1 MTLCKENEMTDFRF
15 IPITPNP
22 LLSPYVAKIH
32 VFESSGRLPDKER
45 KLIVPNANFKLTLT
59 YRNGIVAGI
68 GDKTFIQTENK
79 LSLTGLIDSP
89 VILDSYEDAQTGT
102 IIIEFNP
109 LGAYR
114 FFHLSYAEVK
124 NQIVD
129 LGDLIGKH
137 AEELQSQLAEANA
150 ITLKLQLLQNFLI
163 KQLEK
168 TVADPIYDYCI
179 DRILGADGLL
189 TVTQLEKETGYSSRW
204 LHSKFSEHLGTGPKN
219 LSEIVRFKQ
228 FYKAFSA
235 GANYQS
241 LKEQIYHNYH
251 DQSHF
256 IRAFKKF
263 TGSTP
268 TDLQNSTNELS
279 TKNFTS

>member
-1 MTLCKENEMTDFRF
+1 MLCEEKQMTDFRF
-15 IPITPNP
+15 IPITPHP

-32 VFESSGRLPDKER
+32 VFESSGRLPTKEK

-59 YRNGIVAGI
+59 YRNGIEARI
-68 GDKTFIQTENK
+68 GDKTFIQIENK

-89 VILDSYEDAQTGT
+89 VILDPQEDAQTGT

-114 FFHLSYAEVK
+114 LFHFSYTEVK
-124 NQIVD
+124 NQIVE
-129 LGDLIGKH
+129 LGDLIGSR
-137 AEELQSQLAEANA
+137 AEELQSQLAEASA
-150 ITLKLQLLQNFLI
+150 LDLKLQLLQNFLI

-168 TVADPIYDYCI
+168 TAADPIYDYCI
-179 DRILGADGLL
+179 NRILNSKGLL

-204 LHSKFSEHLGTGPKN
+204 LHAKFSEHLGTGPKN

-228 FYKAFSA
+228 FYQAFSA

-241 LKEQIYHNYH
+241 LKEQIYHLYH

-256 IRAFKKF
+256 IRAFKRF

-268 TDLQNSTNELS
+268 TELQNSMNELS
-279 TKNFTS
+279 TRNFTS

>member
-1 MTLCKENEMTDFRF
+1 MTDFRF
-15 IPITPNP
+15 IPITAHP

-32 VFESSGRLPDKER
+32 VFESSGCLPTKER

-68 GDKTFIQTENK
+68 GDKTFIQAENK

-89 VILDSYEDAQTGT
+89 VTLDSHEDAQTGT

-124 NQIVD
+124 NQIVE
-129 LGDLIGKH
+129 LADLIGSH
-137 AEELQSQLAEANA
+137 AEELQSQLGEADS
-150 ITLKLQLLQNFLI
+150 IPFKLQLLQNFLI

-189 TVTQLEKETGYSSRW
+189 SVTQLEKETGYSSRW
-204 LHSKFSEHLGTGPKN
+204 LHAKFSEHLGTGPKN

-228 FYKAFSA
+228 FYQAFSA

-241 LKEQIYHNYH
+241 LKEQIYHYYH

-256 IRAFKKF
+256 IRAFKRF

-268 TDLQNSTNELS
+268 TDLQNSMNELA
-279 TKNFTS
+279 TKHYTS

>member
-1 MTLCKENEMTDFRF
+1 MTAFRF
-15 IPITPNP
+15 IPVTPHP
-22 LLSPYVAKIH
+22 LLVPYVAKIS
-32 VFESSGRLPDKER
+32 VFESSGRLPDMER
-45 KLIVPNANFKLTLT
+45 KLIVPNANFKLTHT
-59 YRNGIVAGI
+59 YRNGIVARI
-68 GDKTFIQTENK
+68 GDQFFTQGHNK
-79 LSLTGLIDSP
+79 LSLTGMIDSP
-89 VILDSYEDAQTGT
+89 VMLDAQNDAETGT

-129 LGDLIGKH
+129 LPDLIGYQ
-137 AEELQSQLAEANA
+137 AEELQSRLAETASMN
-150 ITLKLQLLQNFLI
+150 LKLQLLQSFLI

-179 DRILGADGLL
+179 DRILAAGGLL
-189 TVTQLEKETGYSSRW
+189 TVTELEKKTGYSSRW
-204 LHSKFSEHLGTGPKN
+204 LHRKFLEHLGSGPKN

-228 FYKAFSA
+228 FYQAYST
-235 GANYQS
+235 GAESQT
-241 LKEQIYHNYH
+241 LKEQIYINYH

-256 IRAFKKF
+256 IRAFKRF

-268 TDLQNSTNELS
+268 TDLQNSPNELS
-279 TKNFTS
+279 TKNFSS

>member
-1 MTLCKENEMTDFRF
+1 MTDFRF
-15 IPITPNP
+15 IPITPHP

-32 VFESSGRLPDKER
+32 VFESSGRLPAEDR

-68 GDKTFIQTENK
+68 GDKTFIQGENK

-89 VILDSYEDAQTGT
+89 VMLDAQQDAQTGT

-124 NQIVD
+124 NQIVELPD
-129 LGDLIGKH
+129 LVGNY
-137 AEELQSQLAEANA
+137 AEELQSRLVEANS
-150 ITLKLQLLQNFLI
+150 ITLKLQILQNFLI

-179 DRILGADGLL
+179 DRISNTAGVLSVA
-189 TVTQLEKETGYSSRW
+189 QLEKETGYSSRW
-204 LHSKFSEHLGTGPKN
+204 LHAKFSEHLGTGPNN

-228 FYKAFSA
+228 FYGAFSN
-235 GANYQS
+235 GANYQR
-241 LKEQIYHNYH
+241 LKEHIYHHYH

-256 IRAFKKF
+256 IRAFKRF

-268 TDLQNSTNELS
+268 TDLQNSMNELA
-279 TKNFTS
+279 TKHYTS

>member
-1 MTLCKENEMTDFRF
+1 MTDFRF
-15 IPITPNP
+15 IPITPHP
-22 LLSPYVAKIH
+22 LLSTYVAKIH
-32 VFESSGRLPDKER
+32 VFESSGRLPTKER

-68 GDKTFIQTENK
+68 GDKTFIQAENK

-89 VILDSYEDAQTGT
+89 VTLDSHEDAQTGT

-114 FFHLSYAEVK
+114 FFQLSYAEIK
-124 NQIVD
+124 NQIVE
-129 LGDLIGKH
+129 LADLIGSH
-137 AEELQSQLAEANA
+137 AEELQSQLGEANS
-150 ITLKLQLLQNFLI
+150 ITLKLQFLQNFLI

-189 TVTQLEKETGYSSRW
+189 PVAQLEKETGYSSRW
-204 LHSKFSEHLGTGPKN
+204 LHAKFSEHLGTGPKN

-228 FYKAFSA
+228 FYQAFSA

-241 LKEQIYHNYH
+241 LKEQIYHHYH

-256 IRAFKKF
+256 IRAFKRF

-268 TDLQNSTNELS
+268 TDLQNSMNELA
-279 TKNFTS
+279 TKHYTS

>member
-1 MTLCKENEMTDFRF
+1 MTNFRF
-15 IPITPNP
+15 IPITPHP

-32 VFESSGRLPDKER
+32 VFESSGRLPAEER

-68 GDKTFIQTENK
+68 GDKTFIQGENK

-89 VILDSYEDAQTGT
+89 VLLDAQQDAQTGT

-124 NQIVD
+124 NQIVELPD
-129 LGDLIGKH
+129 LVGNY
-137 AEELQSQLAEANA
+137 AEELQSRLVDANS

-163 KQLEK
+163 RQLEK

-179 DRILGADGLL
+179 DRISNTAGVLSVA
-189 TVTQLEKETGYSSRW
+189 QLEKETGYSSRW
-204 LHSKFSEHLGTGPKN
+204 LHAKFSEHLGTGPKN

-228 FYKAFSA
+228 FYGAFSN
-235 GANYQS
+235 GANYQR
-241 LKEQIYHNYH
+241 LKEHIYHHYH

-256 IRAFKKF
+256 ISAFKRF

-268 TDLQNSTNELS
+268 TDLQNSMNELA
-279 TKNFTS
+279 TKHYTS

>member
-1 MTLCKENEMTDFRF
+1 MTDFRF
-15 IPITPNP
+15 IPITPHP

-32 VFESSGRLPDKER
+32 VFESSGRLPAREK

-68 GDKTFIQTENK
+68 GDKTFIQAENK

-89 VILDSYEDAQTGT
+89 VILDSHEDAQTGT

-114 FFHLSYAEVK
+114 FFNLFYADVK
-124 NQIVD
+124 NQIVE
-129 LGDLIGKH
+129 LADLIGNQ
-137 AEELQSQLAEANA
+137 AEELQSQLVEANS
-150 ITLKLQLLQNFLI
+150 ITLKLQLLQIFLI
-163 KQLEK
+163 KQLAK

-204 LHSKFSEHLGTGPKN
+204 LHRKFSEHLGTGPKN

-228 FYKAFSA
+228 FYKAYST
-235 GANYQS
+235 GAES
-241 LKEQIYHNYH
+241 KRLKEQIYQNYH

-256 IRAFKKF
+256 IRAFKRF

-279 TKNFTS
+279 IKNFTS